1 MPLAIGENFN
11 PSIAPF
17 LALMV
22 IGFLVALSGHVVK
35 SSGLVLLGLAMI
47 FLATVLLPLLGLGLG
62 FGSS

>member
-17 LALMV
+17 LVLMV

-35 SSGLVLLGLAMI
+35 SNGLVLLGLAMI